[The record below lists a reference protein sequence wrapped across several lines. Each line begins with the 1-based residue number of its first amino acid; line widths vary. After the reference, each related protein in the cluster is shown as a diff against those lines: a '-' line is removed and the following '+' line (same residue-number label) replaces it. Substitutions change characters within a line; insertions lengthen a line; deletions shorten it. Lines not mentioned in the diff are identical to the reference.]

1 MATTISIAYAQ
12 AVATNILQNSYVGL
26 IRQDGSECPIGRV
39 AFGYVVVDA
48 TSDPN
53 YIVLSNLN
61 DVAFPIAS
69 IDVAPMTNPV
79 VQVALYDADSGG
91 NLLVK
96 TDIVSKPYL
105 AGDQF
110 KIPAG
115 WLQFKIQKV
124 VP

>member
-26 IRQDGSECPIGRV
+26 IRQDGSECPIGRI
-39 AFGYVVVDA
+39 AFGDVVVDA
-48 TSDPN
+48 VSDPD

-61 DVAFPIAS
+61 DVVFPIAS
-69 IDVAPMTNPV
+69 IDVAPTSNPV
-79 VQVALYDADSGG
+79 VQVALYDANSGG
-91 NLLVK
+91 NMLAK
-96 TDIVSKPYL
+96 TDVVSKPYL

>member
-39 AFGYVVVDA
+39 AFGDVVVDA

-61 DVAFPIAS
+61 DVVFPIAS

>member
-1 MATTISIAYAQ
+1 MATTVGVAYAQ
-12 AVATNILQNSYVGL
+12 AVATRILQNSYVGL
-26 IRQDGSECPIGRV
+26 IRQDGSECPIGRI
-39 AFGYVVVDA
+39 ALGSVVVDA
-48 TSDPN
+48 SDPD

-61 DVAFPIAS
+61 DIVFPVATM
-69 IDVAPMTNPV
+69 DVAPADNPV
-79 VQVALYDADSGG
+79 VQVALYDANSGG
-91 NLLVK
+91 NMLAK
-96 TDIVSKPYL
+96 TDVVSKPYL

>member
-39 AFGYVVVDA
+39 AFGNVVVDA

-61 DVAFPIAS
+61 DVVFPIAS

-79 VQVALYDADSGG
+79 VQVALYDANSGG

>member
-1 MATTISIAYAQ
+1 MATEITISYAQ
-12 AVATNILQNSYVGL
+12 AIAENIIRNSYVAL
-26 IRQDGSECPIGRV
+26 IRQDGSECSVGRV
-39 AFGYVVVDA
+39 VFGDVLIDA
-48 TSDPN
+48 TSDPD

-61 DVAFPIAS
+61 DVVFPIAS
-69 IDVAPMTNPV
+69 TDAAPMSNPV

-91 NLLVK
+91 NMLAK
-96 TDIVSKPYL
+96 TDVVAKPYL